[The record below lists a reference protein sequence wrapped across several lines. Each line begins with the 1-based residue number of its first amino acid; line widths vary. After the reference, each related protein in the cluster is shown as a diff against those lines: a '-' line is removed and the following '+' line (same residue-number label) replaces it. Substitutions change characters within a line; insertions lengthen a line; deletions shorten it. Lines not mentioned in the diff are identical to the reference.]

1 MALYDFLELQGLDI
15 ILLQKCNL
23 EKRLNYDCIK
33 EFWKSNA
40 AFSGEN
46 DNKCFGVG
54 ILTSKE
60 WDITESEELYPG
72 RLLMTKLQKR

>member
-15 ILLQKCNL
+15 ILLQECNL

-33 EFWKSNA
+33 EFWKGNA
-40 AFSGEN
+40 AFSGGN